1 MTSTEAVQTIAT
13 ALAAIEKRNRQN
25 IRDGRELRAAFK
37 AVSDN
42 GDLSPG
48 VTSAN
53 YARLTAN
60 LAAAAARMLEHHAD
74 MTSLAQM
81 AGIDMPPLEADEDDG
96 EIGIL
101 SGGR

>member
-13 ALAAIEKRNRQN
+13 ALAKIEKRNRQN
-25 IRDGRELRAAFK
+25 IGDARELRAAFK

-42 GDLSPG
+42 GDISPG

-53 YARLTAN
+53 YARLIAN
-60 LAAAAARMLEHHAD
+60 LAEAAARMLEHHAE
-74 MTSLAQM
+74 MTGIAQHV
-81 AGIDMPPLEADEDDG
+81 GIDMPPLGADEDDG

>member
-13 ALAAIEKRNRQN
+13 AIAKIEKRNRQN
-25 IRDGRELRAAFK
+25 IKDARDLRAAFK

-42 GDLSPG
+42 GDLPPG
-48 VTSAN
+48 VTSAH

-60 LAAAAARMLEHHAD
+60 LAEAAARMLEHHVE
-74 MTSLAQM
+74 MTGLAQM